1 MGRVPIQ
8 VEQFYIEI
16 CCIYHF
22 YFYFILSL
30 DISLYLYCCPF
41 LHYTLKDSKKKNPPP
56 PPPKKIPKKK
66 EGTPC

>member
-41 LHYTLKDSKKKNPPP
+41 LQSETEATPIERTLSL
-56 PPPKKIPKKK
+56 
-66 EGTPC
+66 